1 MSHPPVV
8 LGLDFGGTKIAVAV
22 CDLAGNK
29 LAATVVDNGDRGA
42 RAAFD
47 LGIHTARELLSGCS
61 AEDSLAAV
69 GVATFGIPF
78 EDRVELA
85 PSIDGWGS
93 LPIGRELRAA
103 FPGVSIRMATDA
115 KAAAQAEARW
125 GSLAGFEPAVYL
137 NLGTGLAAAV
147 VIGGTVLAGSHGA
160 AGEIGYNLRSRADVG
175 LPAGERIPL
184 EEMVSGLALRRRA
197 TALGRQLTAA
207 DVFAGGS
214 QDAALAEVVTDF
226 IDELAF
232 HLVNLA
238 ILVNPARI
246 AVGGGMTRSW
256 DKIGPGL
263 AEALSR
269 GVPYPPELVL
279 ADFPHEAPLL
289 GAVALAI
296 DAVPDSALADQA
308 GPPRNPLDTT
318 HAAATRYR
326 GGTRPPHPHPGAPY
340 PGGIDDA
347 EGADHS
353 RIDSSTGVG
362 TIADADVPTGAGTV
376 ADAFRTDPIAGAAS
390 SGTRSMHP
398 ASSNGHY
405 STNRTYSASSRPQ
418 GSLPAG
424 APQATSH
431 FSGARFGDTASTA
444 GPGGQNSAS
453 KG

>member
-8 LGLDFGGTKIAVAV
+8 VGIDFGGTKIAIAV

-29 LAATVVDNGDRGA
+29 LAASVVDTEGDRGA

-47 LGIHTARELLSGCS
+47 HGIQTARNLLIGCS

-69 GVATFGIPF
+69 GVSTFGIPF

-93 LPIGRELRAA
+93 LALGRELRAA

-147 VIGGTVLAGSHGA
+147 VIGGTVLTGSHGA
-160 AGEIGYNLRSRADVG
+160 SGEIGYNLRSRGDVG
-175 LPAGERIPL
+175 LPQGKRMPL
-184 EEMVSGLALRRRA
+184 EDMVSGLALRRRA
-197 TALGRQLTAA
+197 DALGRKLTAA
-207 DVFAGGS
+207 EVFSVGQS
-214 QDAALAEVVTDF
+214 DANLDELIADF
-226 IDELAF
+226 VDELAF
-232 HLVNLA
+232 HVVNLA
-238 ILVNPARI
+238 ILVDPARI

-256 DKIGPGL
+256 DRIGPGL
-263 AEALSR
+263 ADALNA

-279 ADFPHEAPLL
+279 AHFPHEAPLL

-296 DAVPDSALADQA
+296 DAVPPTESAGQLAAVLTA
-308 GPPRNPLDTT
+308 GPDFSAGTSHSPGSGRP
-318 HAAATRYR
+318 AAA
-326 GGTRPPHPHPGAPY
+326 
-340 PGGIDDA
+340 
-347 EGADHS
+347 EGF
-353 RIDSSTGVG
+353 
-362 TIADADVPTGAGTV
+362 TGAGFAADAAVSAGADIV
-376 ADAFRTDPIAGAAS
+376 ADAFRSDPIIGAPGAGDVDL
-390 SGTRSMHP
+390 HP
-398 ASSNGHY
+398 ASSYGHY
-405 STNRTYSASSRPQ
+405 STNRTNNAPSRPQ

-424 APQATSH
+424 APQATSL
-431 FSGARFGDTASTA
+431 SGAHYMDAANAAR
-444 GPGGQNSAS
+444 PGEQNSAS

>member
-8 LGLDFGGTKIAVAV
+8 LGLDFGGTKIAAAV

-29 LAATVVDNGDRGA
+29 LAATVVDNGGDRGA
-42 RAAFD
+42 QAAFD
-47 LGIHTARELLSGCS
+47 HGIKTARDLLIGCS
-61 AEDSLAAV
+61 AQDSLAAV

-93 LPIGRELRAA
+93 LALGRELRAA

-125 GSLAGFEPAVYL
+125 GSLAGFEPALYL

-147 VIGGTVLAGSHGA
+147 VIGGTVLTGSHGA

-175 LPAGERIPL
+175 LPSGERIPL

-197 TALGRQLTAA
+197 SALGRQLTAA
-207 DVFAGGS
+207 EVFAGSG
-214 QDAALAEVVTDF
+214 QDTALDELITDF
-226 IDELAF
+226 VDELAF

-238 ILVNPARI
+238 ILINPARI

-256 DKIGPGL
+256 DRIGPGL
-263 AEALSR
+263 AAALSR

-296 DAVPDSALADQA
+296 DAVPHTAGSARA
-308 GPPRNPLDTT
+308 GR
-318 HAAATRYR
+318 A
-326 GGTRPPHPHPGAPY
+326 GTDHPVNTDG
-340 PGGIDDA
+340 
-347 EGADHS
+347 
-353 RIDSSTGVG
+353 STSAG
-362 TIADADVPTGAGTV
+362 TAADADLPTGTGIV
-376 ADAFRTDPIAGAAS
+376 ADAFRTDPIAGAES
-390 SGTRSMHP
+390 SGIRNLHP

-405 STNRTYSASSRPQ
+405 STNRTNSASSRPQ

-424 APQATSH
+424 APQAISH
-431 FSGARFGDTASTA
+431 SGARCGDSANPA
-444 GPGGQNSAS
+444 DPGGQNSAS

>member
-8 LGLDFGGTKIAVAV
+8 VGIDFGGTKIATAV

-29 LAATVVDNGDRGA
+29 LAASVVETGGDRGA
-42 RAAFD
+42 QAAFD
-47 LGIHTARELLSGCS
+47 HGIRTARDLLIGCS

-69 GVATFGIPF
+69 GVSTFGIPF
-78 EDRVELA
+78 DDRVELA
-85 PSIDGWGS
+85 PSVDGWGA
-93 LPIGRELRAA
+93 LALGRELRAA

-147 VIGGTVLAGSHGA
+147 VIGGTVLTGSHGA
-160 AGEIGYNLRSRADVG
+160 AGEIGYNLRSRGDVG

-184 EEMVSGLALRRRA
+184 EDMVSGLALRRRA
-197 TALGRQLTAA
+197 SALGRRLTAA
-207 DVFAGGS
+207 EVFSAGQS
-214 QDAALAEVVTDF
+214 DADLDELLTDF
-226 IDELAF
+226 VDELAF
-232 HLVNLA
+232 HVVNLA

-256 DKIGPGL
+256 DRIGPGL
-263 AEALSR
+263 AEALST

-279 ADFPHEAPLL
+279 AHFPHEAPLL

-296 DAVPDSALADQA
+296 DAVPPAAGTGHQA
-308 GPPRNPLDTT
+308 AVVTARTDVSVGTGHSPGSG
-318 HAAATRYR
+318 HAAATD
-326 GGTRPPHPHPGAPY
+326 GFPGA
-340 PGGIDDA
+340 GIA
-347 EGADHS
+347 AGADV
-353 RIDSSTGVG
+353 T
-362 TIADADVPTGAGTV
+362 TGASIV
-376 ADAFRTDPIAGAAS
+376 ADAFRSDPIAGAAG
-390 SGTRSMHP
+390 SGDVEMHP

-405 STNRTYSASSRPQ
+405 STNRTNNASSRPQ

-424 APQATSH
+424 APQATSL
-431 FSGARFGDTASTA
+431 SGAHYMDTANTA
-444 GPGGQNSAS
+444 RPGVQNSAS